1 MINRFITR
9 KQMIP
14 RSRPTLKDVA
24 RWAAVSPAAASVVL
38 SGRRDG
44 SVRVS
49 QSTASRVRAAARAL
63 GYVPNP
69 VARRLARGRTALL
82 GVFTYEP
89 IFPLE
94 HRDFFYPFL
103 VGIEEAAARLGY
115 DLLLFAGSAAGS
127 SQRRVY
133 QDGINRLQLADGAIL
148 LGRRER
154 KSELRRLSA
163 EYFPFVYVGR
173 REVPGTRISY
183 VAPDY
188 ERATADVVVRLAALG
203 HDRIAYLG
211 AADPREPA
219 RDRETG
225 YRHALDRLGLRT
237 GRDLVRRSHSV
248 SKSVVTQLLQSGV
261 TASVVEDDA
270 LARQFEAALQAAGR
284 HIPKDFSFVVLGD
297 PLGPTESQPD
307 WAHFSIP
314 RKEMGARAATLLVET
329 LASGGP
335 PVPRQEVMPCTFV
348 PGRSVA
354 LSPSVARGRRG
365 REEHGGSD

>member
-1 MINRFITR
+1 MS
-9 KQMIP
+9 P
-14 RSRPTLKDVA
+14 RSRTTLKDVA
-24 RWAAVSPAAASVVL
+24 RSAAVSPAAASVVL

-49 QSTASRVRAAARAL
+49 RSTASRVRAAAREL

-115 DLLLFAGSAAGS
+115 DLLLFAGSAAGTD
-127 SQRRVY
+127 QRRVY
-133 QDGINRLQLADGAIL
+133 LDGVNRLQLADGAIL

-154 KSELRRLSA
+154 KSDLRRLSA
-163 EYFPFVYVGR
+163 EHFPFVYVGR
-173 REVPGTRISY
+173 REVLGTKISY

-211 AADPREPA
+211 APDPREPA
-219 RDRETG
+219 RDREAG
-225 YRHALDRLGLRT
+225 YRRALAGLGLPT
-237 GRDLVRRSHSV
+237 GRDLVLRSPSV
-248 SKSVVTQLLQSGV
+248 AKSTVTRLLQLGV
-261 TASVVEDDA
+261 TASVVEDDT
-270 LARQFEAALQAAGR
+270 LARQLESALQGAGR
-284 HIPKDFSFVVLGD
+284 HNPEDFSFAVLGD
-297 PLGPTESQPD
+297 PLSPAERPPD
-307 WAHFSIP
+307 WDHFSIP
-314 RKEMGARAATLLVET
+314 RKEMGARAATLLVEM
-329 LASGGP
+329 LASAGP
-335 PVPRQEVMPCTFV
+335 PIPRQEVMPCTYV

-354 LSPSVARGRRG
+354 PLPSADGLRRG
-365 REEHGGSD
+365 QGRPRRRRRLNLD